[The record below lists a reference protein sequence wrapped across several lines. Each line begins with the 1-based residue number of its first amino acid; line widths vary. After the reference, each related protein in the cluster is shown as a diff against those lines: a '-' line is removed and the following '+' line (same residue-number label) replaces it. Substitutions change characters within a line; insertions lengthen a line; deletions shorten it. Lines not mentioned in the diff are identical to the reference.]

1 LQYYSI
7 FRIKLPEI
15 RMSHIARSP
24 RQLGNIIQ
32 RARKLRGLTQ
42 TDLANL
48 SGLRQEMISKIET
61 GHEGT
66 KLSSIYALFAAL
78 DLELIIDTRSGRQ
91 AMDIGDIF

>member
-1 LQYYSI
+1 
-7 FRIKLPEI
+7 
-15 RMSHIARSP
+15 MSHIARSP

-32 RARKLRGLTQ
+32 RTRKQRGLTQ

-91 AMDIGDIF
+91 VADIGDVF

>member
-1 LQYYSI
+1 MW
-7 FRIKLPEI
+7 PEI
-15 RMSHIARSP
+15 LMSHIARSP

-32 RARKLRGLTQ
+32 RTRKQRGLTQ

-91 AMDIGDIF
+91 VADIGDVF

>member
-1 LQYYSI
+1 
-7 FRIKLPEI
+7 
-15 RMSHIARSP
+15 MSHIARSP

-32 RARKLRGLTQ
+32 RTRKQLGLTQ
-42 TDLANL
+42 TDHANL

-91 AMDIGDIF
+91 AADIGDVF

>member
-1 LQYYSI
+1 
-7 FRIKLPEI
+7 
-15 RMSHIARSP
+15 MSHIARSP

-32 RARKLRGLTQ
+32 RTRKQLGLTQ

-91 AMDIGDIF
+91 AADIGDVF

>member
-1 LQYYSI
+1 
-7 FRIKLPEI
+7 
-15 RMSHIARSP
+15 MSHIARSP

-32 RARKLRGLTQ
+32 RTRKQRGLTQ

-78 DLELIIDTRSGRQ
+78 NLELIIDTRSGRQ
-91 AMDIGDIF
+91 VADIGDVF